1 MRREGL
7 CRLRV
12 CDLQSRQ
19 GVMDFRVRGKRDKV
33 RFVPVQAMTLR
44 LIEEYLTLAGH
55 GADTAGPVFR
65 SVIAARSRLGLP
77 QHRPEI
83 WARNRY

>member
-1 MRREGL
+1 
-7 CRLRV
+7 
-12 CDLQSRQ
+12 
-19 GVMDFRVRGKRDKV
+19 
-33 RFVPVQAMTLR
+33 MTLR
-44 LIEEYLTLAGH
+44 LIEEYLTLAGHGADTAGH

>member
-1 MRREGL
+1 VPVTGV
-7 CRLRV
+7 RLAEPSG
-12 CDLQSRQ
+12 CDGFQSQGETRQ
-19 GVMDFRVRGKRDKV
+19 GP
-33 RFVPVQAMTLR
+33 VPVQAMTLR